1 MLILDDVGYVQQSPE
16 EAEIL
21 TFLAERFRGRDAEE
35 TFAYM
40 IMLSANQ
47 LLG

>member
-21 TFLAERFRGRDAEE
+21 LTFLAERFERRSDARPPMERK
-35 TFAYM
+35 
-40 IMLSANQ
+40 LS
-47 LLG
+47 